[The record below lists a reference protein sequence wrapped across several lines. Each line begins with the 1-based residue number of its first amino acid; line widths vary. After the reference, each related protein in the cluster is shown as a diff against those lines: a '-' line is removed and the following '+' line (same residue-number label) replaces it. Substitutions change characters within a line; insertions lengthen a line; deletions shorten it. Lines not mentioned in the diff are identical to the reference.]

1 MISRRLFPRLKKSLP
16 IIGIILFIYT
26 VFMLDV
32 EKIIDAFLSIN
43 PLFLL
48 IMLPLTL
55 PRLLIRNEAW
65 QLIQKEQNIHIPFW
79 TSLKIFL
86 IGYFYGSIT
95 PAYIGQ
101 LMRIPYMNEETGE
114 PYGKLF
120 INSFLETTLHT
131 MSLYVMIF
139 IGALLVLSS
148 FPQLI
153 YLIIIWFA
161 ILIVIIAFFIDKKR
175 GEMVFHFFIRYF
187 TPSRLRPY
195 FTRFVDTFYYDFPK
209 VRNLALPLFVAMFTW
224 IIIFSQE
231 YILVIALGLDIPYLY
246 FLLLFP
252 VANAAGF
259 LPVTFAGLGTREF
272 TAVIL
277 FSTLFDIPG
286 EQIFVV
292 SLLGFFITDI
302 VTGLIGFFVA
312 LIDARSKGVSM
323 KKMMPATG
331 QGQS

>member
-1 MISRRLFPRLKKSLP
+1 MVSNRLFSQLKKFLP
-16 IIGIILFIYT
+16 IIGIFLFIYT
-26 VFMLDV
+26 IYMLDLG
-32 EKIIDAFLSIN
+32 KIVDAFLSIN
-43 PLFLL
+43 PLYLL
-48 IMLPLTL
+48 ISLPLTL
-55 PRLLIRNEAW
+55 PRLIIRNEAW
-65 QLIQKEQNIHIPFW
+65 LLIQREQKIHIPFW

-101 LMRIPYMNEETGE
+101 LMRIPYMKEETGE

-131 MSLYVMIF
+131 LSLYAMIF
-139 IGALLVLSS
+139 IGALLVLGT

-153 YLIIIWFA
+153 WLIIIWFV
-161 ILIVIIAFFIDKKR
+161 ILTIIIGFFIDKKR
-175 GEMVFHFFIRYF
+175 GEKVFHFLIRYF
-187 TPSRLRPY
+187 IPSSLRPY
-195 FTRFVDTFYYDFPK
+195 FTRFVDTFYHDFPK
-209 VRNLALPLFVAMFTW
+209 LRGLALPVFVAMFTW

-231 YILVIALGLDIPYLY
+231 YIIVIALGLDIPYLY

-272 TAVIL
+272 TAVLI
-277 FSTLFDIPG
+277 FSTLFGIPG
-286 EQIFVV
+286 EKIFVV
-292 SLLGFFITDI
+292 SLLGFIITDI

-312 LIDARSKGVSM
+312 LFDARSKGVSM
-323 KKMMPATG
+323 KKRMSLI
-331 QGQS
+331 QQK